1 MKWNA
6 KSQQILVLVS
16 SSVLF
21 VLLYFANKKAPS
33 VLNGDNKSAKSTNIE
48 KPIVFTQYIDSIIKS
63 LDQGSVAQLKL
74 TMASS
79 TDSVIKFWDSK
90 GRPEIASQFLI
101 EKAEKVNTVE
111 AWMKAGERN
120 FYAVPFAKAENI
132 AMALYSQA
140 SMCFQK
146 VLDKEPKNTM
156 AKIKLATCMVE
167 GTNDPMKGITLLR
180 EVEKTDSNNI
190 ELQLNFAFFSV
201 KSRQFDRAIIRF
213 KKVLKINPN
222 YIQAH
227 LHLADVYEQMGD
239 KNKTIESLQ
248 AYIALVN
255 DPVAKEEISKYI
267 NKLKNK

>member
-1 MKWNA
+1 
-6 KSQQILVLVS
+6 
-16 SSVLF
+16 
-21 VLLYFANKKAPS
+21 
-33 VLNGDNKSAKSTNIE
+33 
-48 KPIVFTQYIDSIIKS
+48 
-63 LDQGSVAQLKL
+63 
-74 TMASS
+74 
-79 TDSVIKFWDSK
+79 
-90 GRPEIASQFLI
+90 
-101 EKAEKVNTVE
+101 
-111 AWMKAGERN
+111 MKAGERN

-132 AMALYSQA
+132 AMALYGQA

-222 YIQAH
+222 YIQAY

>member
-33 VLNGDNKSAKSTNIE
+33 VLNGDSNSAKSVNAE
-48 KPIVFTQYIDSIIKS
+48 KPVVFTQYIDSITKG

-74 TMASS
+74 SMAKSL
-79 TDSVIKFWDSK
+79 DSVIKFWDSR

-101 EKAEKVNTVE
+101 EKAVKANKAEE
-111 AWMKAGERN
+111 WMKAGERN
-120 FYAVPFAKAENI
+120 FYAVPFAKSENI
-132 AMALYSQA
+132 AMALYGQA

-167 GTNDPMKGITLLR
+167 GTNDPMKGIALLR

-213 KKVLKINPN
+213 KKVLTINPN
-222 YIQAH
+222 YIQAY

-255 DPVAKEEISKYI
+255 DPIAKEEISKYI